1 MRITISSG
9 FSRSVLAS
17 HSLLGVIF
25 GALLFTVCVSGTL
38 AVLSDE
44 FTVWETAHAPHVTSA
59 SPEQLAR
66 VASNAYA
73 AAKAEKV
80 AHDMFVTAPTAELP
94 RITASAFDHGRSRA
108 WNADA
113 RGKLVPQVAAPWT
126 AFMQDVHFNLNL
138 GILGRYLVGIIGTLL
153 LASLITGVLAHRR
166 IIKDAFRLRWG
177 GSKRLSNAD
186 LHNRI
191 GVWALP
197 FHLIVSLTGSLLG
210 LSGLIIMIL
219 AYVAFQ
225 GDTEKAISAL
235 LGPQAVEDAR
245 LAPLADIRPMV
256 AFIQAR
262 SPGAA
267 ISSLDYDDIGT
278 KGQRVTIAVAAP
290 GHLTRAEAWTFDSSG
305 RLVWKAGYTNGT
317 LGMRI
322 NGMLTPLHYG
332 TYGGIWLKLIY
343 ALLGTGLCTVIA
355 SGGNIWLARRRDQ
368 GRVASRLERLWSA
381 LVWVQPAAWSGAAI
395 AAFLHVPILPIY
407 WGTVG
412 ASLVISLWIAQAV
425 MVARLLR
432 IVGAALCIGLALLHA
447 GKGEATTTV
456 SVLIDI
462 ALLGAGLVQLR
473 LAGVF
478 PGFRRKREAD
488 RSRVYTPEPLPEK
501 APVS

>member
-1 MRITISSG
+1 MRITVSPA

-25 GALLFTVCVSGTL
+25 GALLFIVCVSGTL

-44 FTVWETAHAPHVTSA
+44 FTVWETAHAPRVVSA
-59 SPEQLAR
+59 TPEQLAS
-66 VASNAYA
+66 VASNAFA
-73 AAKAEKV
+73 AAKAEGL
-80 AHDMFVTAPTAELP
+80 AHDLFVTAPTGELP
-94 RITASAFDHGRSRA
+94 RITATAFDHGRSRQ
-108 WNADA
+108 WNAD
-113 RGKLVPQVAAPWT
+113 RSGKLLPYQATPWT
-126 AFMQDVHFNLNL
+126 SFMQDVHFNLNL

-186 LHNRI
+186 LHNRV

-225 GDTEKAISAL
+225 GDTEKAIAAL
-235 LGPQAVEDAR
+235 LGPQPVEDAR
-245 LAPLADIRPMV
+245 PAPLADIRPMV

-262 SPGAA
+262 APGAS

-290 GHLTRAEAWTFDSSG
+290 GYLTRAEAWTFDSAG
-305 RLVWKAGYTNGT
+305 RFVWKAGYTDGN

-343 ALLGTGLCTVIA
+343 VLLGTGLCTVIA

-368 GRVASRLERLWSA
+368 GRAAPRLERLWSA
-381 LVWVQPAAWSGAAI
+381 VVWVQPAAWSGAAI
-395 AAFLHVPILPIY
+395 AALLHVPPLPVY
-407 WGTVG
+407 WAAVA
-412 ASLVISLWIAQAV
+412 ASLVASLRAERSDTV
-425 MVARLLR
+425 TRLLR
-432 IVGAALCIGLALLHA
+432 IAGAGLCLALAALHFV
-447 GKGEATTTV
+447 KGEAVTPAA
-456 SVLIDI
+456 VLLDI
-462 ALLGAGLVQLR
+462 ALGAAGLFQLR
-473 LAGVF
+473 LAGVVS
-478 PGFRRKREAD
+478 GMRRPRLQSQAD
-488 RSRVYTPEPLPEK
+488 VLP
-501 APVS
+501 